1 MSTCAVNRGP
11 GAGDPR
17 PGDLGRWPCLVIRDL
32 VAMVPGLA
40 GDLVAGDLVA
50 VAWWPLPGLSLHAR
64 LVFVIR

>member
-1 MSTCAVNRGP
+1 
-11 GAGDPR
+11 
-17 PGDLGRWPCLVIRDL
+17 VIRDL

>member
-1 MSTCAVNRGP
+1 
-11 GAGDPR
+11 
-17 PGDLGRWPCLVIRDL
+17 VIRDL
-32 VAMVPGLA
+32 VAMVPGLAGDLVA